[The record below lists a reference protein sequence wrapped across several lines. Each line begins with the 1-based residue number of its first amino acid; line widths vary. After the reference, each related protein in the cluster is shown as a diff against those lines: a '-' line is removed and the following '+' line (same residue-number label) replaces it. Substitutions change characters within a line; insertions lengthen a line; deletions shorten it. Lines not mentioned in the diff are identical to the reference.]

1 MMNFIPNVINPL
13 PDELLYSWVL
23 RLAKAN
29 GLPPIVFFG
38 MYFGQKSFSTNSYI
52 PVDIRRGFIDFYESL
67 NIDIPASELYLNLS
81 TTQFELL
88 AYPPKLQIKVINN
101 VFRKESGLNY
111 TQNYFIS
118 DFNMCP
124 ECMKEDVETFGEVYI
139 HRSHQLTGVKVCHKH
154 HTPLLK
160 QHTNRQSI
168 YNFDKKYMDKIQLV
182 GTFEEE
188 CNYADYTYQ
197 LLAGNIQSNS
207 KDLINIILEEL
218 DINKKTNKD
227 AILEI
232 NKILGENKIRD
243 KWHKEKNSIAIENL
257 IKLFVCL
264 DLSPQDIINK
274 SKGYNLIAIKHCKDC
289 GRDFY
294 TTNQAIEDGWGCV
307 YCDDK
312 LGEEELLKRLV
323 KTIGNNEY
331 IFRGLTTGPNGR
343 LTLYHKPCGRELS
356 TKAIYFL
363 FKNGKCQCTQKLQRK
378 EAEKRMK
385 EYPDF
390 KLIAFGGSS
399 KPAKIHHNVCGKD
412 FEMHFFRDFLETPK
426 CRCCEIQQDIT
437 PELFRERVREI
448 VGDEYEVL
456 GDVYRLDDKVEIKHK
471 KCGTIHKYKALHF
484 LTGSRCPECYVKM
497 SIKKTNIMLDDCSNG
512 RYKVIDHNKYF
523 LIIWDNKEE
532 KEIQMTGKHI
542 AQELLRPTPSTIL
555 EINQTKKKKEQIS
568 TWESWYRL
576 CIEYKK
582 EFGHLCPQQDEK
594 YQGYAFGCWCSEQ
607 RMEYNKGVMS
617 KDYIQKLEEIDFVF
631 DAVFYKW
638 NKRFEEYKEYVAET
652 GDMNP
657 KIDIIYNGNKV
668 GNWCLGQRKA
678 KNKGKLNPMFE
689 ELLLEFNPS
698 FFDKRTNRNV

>member
-1 MMNFIPNVINPL
+1 MINFIPNVIPPF

-38 MYFGQKSFSTNSYI
+38 MYFGQNRFSANSYI

-101 VFRKESGLNY
+101 VFRKESGLNC
-111 TQNYFIS
+111 TQHYFMS

-160 QHTNRQSI
+160 QYQNRQSI
-168 YNFDKKYMDKIQLV
+168 YNYNEKDMTKIEV
-182 GTFEEE
+182 DETFEEE

-207 KDLINIILEEL
+207 KDLIEIIFEKL
-218 DINKKTNKD
+218 DIEKKSNKD
-227 AILEI
+227 AISEI
-232 NKILGENKIRD
+232 NKILKDSKISD
-243 KWHKEKNSIAIENL
+243 KWHKDKNTISTKSL
-257 IKLFVCL
+257 IKLFVYL
-264 DLSPQDIINK
+264 GLSPQDILNK
-274 SKGYNLIAIKHCKDC
+274 SNGYELIVRKHCKDC

-294 TTNQAIEDGWGCV
+294 TTNQAFEDGWGCV

-331 IFRGLTTGPNGR
+331 VFRGLTTGPNGR
-343 LTLYHKPCGRELS
+343 LALYHKPCGRELS
-356 TKAIYFL
+356 TKAVSFL

-385 EYPDF
+385 EYSDF
-390 KLIAFGGSS
+390 KLIDFEGAS
-399 KPAKIHHNVCGKD
+399 KPAKFYHNLCEQY
-412 FEMHFFRDFLETPK
+412 FITCTFREFLETPK
-426 CRCCEIQQDIT
+426 CRCCETQQDIT
-437 PELFRERVREI
+437 PEIFRQKVKDI

-456 GDVYRLDDKVEIKHK
+456 DDVHRLNGRVKIRHK
-471 KCGTIHKYKALHF
+471 KCGRVQEYEAHDF
-484 LTGSRCPECYVKM
+484 LIGSRCSECYVKM
-497 SIKKTNIMLDDCSNG
+497 SIKKTNIMLHDCSNG

-555 EINQTKKKKEQIS
+555 EIDQTKKKQEQIS

-607 RMEYNKGVMS
+607 RIENNKGLMPEEH
-617 KDYIQKLEEIDFVF
+617 IQKLKEIDFVF
-631 DAVFYKW
+631 DVVFYKW
-638 NKRFEEYKEYVAET
+638 NVRFEEYKQYVAET
-652 GDMNP
+652 GDINP
-657 KIDIIYNGNKV
+657 KTNVVYNGNKV

-678 KNKGKLNPMFE
+678 KNKGKLNPTFE
-689 ELLLEFNPS
+689 KLLLDFNPS
-698 FFDKRTNRNV
+698 FLDRRVNR